1 MWKREKD
8 GPAMRTEFKK
18 GKSINMW
25 AAIGVCGQTQPVFFS
40 GTMDSTCYIECLE
53 EEVIPLRASITTHP
67 TTYLH
72 NNASYHKSEKAMNFI
87 EENQLDVD
95 QLSPLS
101 PDFNIIERIWW
112 IVEYRVTKRRPRNL
126 EELQDFIAE
135 EWMSISQE
143 EVEKCISDLQATL
156 CAVIAAEGRH
166 VTRTEKKWY
175 KIKM

>member
-72 NNASYHKSEKAMNFI
+72 DNASYHKSEKAMNFI

-95 QLSPLS
+95 WLSPLS

-112 IVEYRVTKRRPRNL
+112 IVEYCVTKRRPRNL